1 MNARKFIAFAAIAAG
16 FFLASPAISRAQSP
30 CGAHGTRAT
39 MLVSTNWLADHLK
52 DPNLVIFSFGDRAE
66 YDAAHIPGAQFV
78 TMADV
83 SLRQNEDGLAL
94 EMLPMPKLTEA
105 LGKFGV
111 SNDSTIVLYPSKDW
125 FSPMTRI
132 YLTLDAAGLG
142 ARTAILDGGFP
153 AWTKEGRP
161 VTQAVPQIAPTTFTP
176 CPNSDVIA
184 TLADVQENLHHTG
197 TAIVDG
203 RDAEFYTGDKKSFDR
218 GGHIPGAGSLPFTSV
233 FDDAAKLKSPDA
245 LAALFHLAGV
255 KDGDRVIVYCHVGQQ
270 ATVVYFAARSLG
282 YNVRLFDGSW
292 QEWTKKDLPIETA
305 APQQH

>member
-1 MNARKFIAFAAIAAG
+1 MTVRKFIAFAVVAAG
-16 FFLASPAISRAQSP
+16 LLLASPKVLQAQSA

-39 MLVSTNWLADHLK
+39 MLVSTNWLGDHLK
-52 DPNLVIFSFGDRAE
+52 DPNLVIFSFGERAD
-66 YDAAHIPGAQFV
+66 YDAGHIPGAQFV
-78 TMADV
+78 TMSDV
-83 SLRQNEDGLAL
+83 SLRQNADGLSL
-94 EMLPMPKLTEA
+94 EMLPMPKLAEV

-111 SNDSTIVLYPSKDW
+111 SNESTIVLYPSKDW

-132 YLTLDAAGLG
+132 YLTLDAAGMG

-161 VTQAVPQIAPTTFTP
+161 VTQAVPQIASTTFTP

-184 TLADVQENLHHTG
+184 SLSDVQANLHQAG

-203 RDAEFYTGDKKSFDR
+203 RDAEFYAGDKKSFDR

-233 FDDAAKLKSPDA
+233 FDDAARLKSPRS

>member
-1 MNARKFIAFAAIAAG
+1 MTVRKFIAFAVVAAG
-16 FFLASPAISRAQSP
+16 LLLASPKILQARSA

-39 MLVSTNWLADHLK
+39 MLVSTNWLGDHLK
-52 DPNLVIFSFGDRAE
+52 DPNLVIFSFGERAD
-66 YDAAHIPGAQFV
+66 YDAGHIPGAQFV
-78 TMADV
+78 TMSDV
-83 SLRQNEDGLAL
+83 SLRQNADGLAL
-94 EMLPMPKLTEA
+94 EMLPMTKLAEV

-111 SNDSTIVLYPSKDW
+111 SNESTIVLYPSKDW

-132 YLTLDAAGLG
+132 YLTLDAAGMG

-161 VTQAVPQIAPTTFTP
+161 VTQAVPQIASTTFNP

-184 TLADVQENLHHTG
+184 SLSDVQANLHQAG

-203 RDAEFYTGDKKSFDR
+203 RDAEFYAGDKKSFDR

-233 FDDAAKLKSPDA
+233 FDDAARLKSPVA

-270 ATVVYFAARSLG
+270 ATVVYFAARTLG